1 MITLKNGEVFID
13 NKFQNVDILIDN
25 GKIVKIDNNINE
37 GKIIDCS
44 NLLVTPAFM
53 DSHVHFREPGFE
65 AKETIYQGSR
75 AAARGG
81 YTKVFLMPNV
91 NPKPNN
97 LEHIKYINDIIKK
110 DSVIDCI
117 QSGCITSDQ
126 TGLGD
131 TLSNMEE
138 IAPYVCGF
146 SDDGNGVYKSSTMY
160 HAMQIASKLNKPII
174 SHCEDR
180 DMLFGGVI
188 HEGEFS
194 LAHNI
199 KGIPGVSETLEIAR
213 NALLAKETGCHLHV
227 CHTSIKGSVDIIRY
241 FKSIG
246 CHISCEATPHHLTMI
261 DEDIL
266 DVTNSNYKM
275 NPPLASKTD
284 REALI
289 EGLKDGT
296 VDCIAT
302 DHAPHTKEDKE
313 KGMEKAPFGIV
324 GIETSFPILYT
335 DLVMKNIID
344 LPLLLN
350 KMSHDVATTFN
361 MPTNDIFVGNDA
373 NIVIIDLK
381 KEFKIDKNNF
391 ISKGKN
397 TPFDGKKVYG
407 CVKYTIKRGEI
418 IYGL

>member
-1 MITLKNGEVFID
+1 MITLKNGQVFI
-13 NKFQNVDILIDN
+13 NNEFKNIDILIDN
-25 GKIVKIDNNINE
+25 GKIIKIDDNINE
-37 GKIIDCS
+37 GKIIDCT

-75 AAARGG
+75 AAAKGG

-97 LEHIKYINDIIKK
+97 LENITYINNIIKK

-126 TGLGD
+126 SGLGEM
-131 TLSNMEE
+131 LSDMEA

-160 HAMQIASKLNKPII
+160 HAMQKAAKLNKPII

-194 LAHNI
+194 MKVGLP
-199 KGIPGVSETLEIAR
+199 GIPGISETLEIAR
-213 NALLAKETGCHLHV
+213 NAILAKETGCHLHV

-246 CHISCEATPHHLTMI
+246 CHISCEATPHHLTTI
-261 DEDIL
+261 DEDIK
-266 DVTNSNYKM
+266 DINDANYKM
-275 NPPLASKTD
+275 NPPLASKED
-284 REALI
+284 RDALI
-289 EGLKDGT
+289 KGLIDGT

-313 KGMEKAPFGIV
+313 KGMLKAPFGIT
-324 GIETSFPILYT
+324 GIETSFPLLYT
-335 DLVMKNIID
+335 SLVKTNKID
-344 LPLLLN
+344 LSLLLN
-350 KMSHDVATTFN
+350 KMSHDVAKTFD
-361 MPTNDIFVGNDA
+361 MPTNDIYVGNDA
-373 NIVIIDLK
+373 NITIIDLSEK
-381 KEFKIDKNNF
+381 FKINSDEF

-397 TPFDGKKVYG
+397 TPYNGKEVYG
-407 CVKYTIKRGEI
+407 RVKYTLRRGEI